1 MLAVSDAQPSQDQR
15 SFLLNW
21 TAQEESQ
28 LTTKA
33 VALAQQEIAKWAQ
46 FRQQK
51 RGEWPLQDVQV
62 KFFDLLMD
70 NYPEVVLTARQPAGA
85 APKPTSRRATRASQK
100 SGASEA
106 PTEAAPDVYV
116 TLVARGDLDGNLRTL
131 FSNIT
136 DARHLDVSP
145 RLELLDAV
153 DADGEGYGELLFHKV
168 WGASTPLEGNVV
180 LYRVGPDNL
189 VELFDAS
196 PPQ

>member
-1 MLAVSDAQPSQDQR
+1 M
-15 SFLLNW
+15 
-21 TAQEESQ
+21 
-28 LTTKA
+28 
-33 VALAQQEIAKWAQ
+33 
-46 FRQQK
+46 
-51 RGEWPLQDVQV
+51 
-62 KFFDLLMD
+62 
-70 NYPEVVLTARQPAGA
+70 
-85 APKPTSRRATRASQK
+85 
-100 SGASEA
+100 
-106 PTEAAPDVYV
+106 YV